1 MHELTDIGYV
11 RHLLEKHGTHTK
23 KALGQNFLVNPTV
36 CPRMAEGCGVGKEDG
51 VLEIGVGVG
60 VLTRELSRV
69 AGRVVCVEIDS
80 SLFPILEE
88 TLEGCDNV
96 ELVLGDILKTDID
109 ALLRERFDCERVAV
123 CANLPYYITSPVMM
137 RLLEYGSRFSSL
149 TLMVQKEFARRLN
162 ARPGTAE
169 YGALTASAAY
179 RAKAELLFEVSS
191 GSFLPRPK
199 VDSAVVRL
207 TPYEKPPVEV
217 DDEGVFFAVIRAA
230 FAQRRKM
237 LSNALSAL
245 CGKEKALAAL
255 EAAGIAPTA
264 RGETLGTEQFAALA
278 NAVARLRQSAE

>member
-1 MHELTDIGYV
+1 MYELTDIGYV
-11 RHLLEKHGTHTK
+11 RHLLEKNGTHTK

-36 CPRMAEGCGVGKEDG
+36 CPRMAEGCGAGKEDG

-60 VLTRELSRV
+60 VLTRELSKV
-69 AGRVVCVEIDS
+69 AGKVVCVEIDE
-80 SLFPILEE
+80 SLAPVLEE
-88 TLEGCDNV
+88 TLADCENV
-96 ELVLGDILKTDID
+96 ELVWGDILKTDID
-109 ALLRERFDCERVAV
+109 KLLSERFGGRRVAV

-149 TLMVQKEFARRLN
+149 TLMVQKEFAHRLN
-162 ARPGTAE
+162 AKPGTAE

-207 TPYEKPPVEV
+207 TPYEAPPVEV
-217 DDEGVFFAVIRAA
+217 EDEKVLFSVIKAA

-237 LSNALSAL
+237 LSNTLAAV
-245 CGKEKALAAL
+245 CGKEGARKAL
-255 EAAGIAPTA
+255 EAAQIPSTV
-264 RGETLGTEQFAALA
+264 RGETLGIEEFARLA
-278 NAVARLRQSAE
+278 NAVKALQG

>member
-11 RHLLEKHGTHTK
+11 RHLLEKNGTHTK

-36 CPRMAEGCGVGKEDG
+36 CPRMAEGCGASKEDG

-69 AGRVVCVEIDS
+69 AGKVVCVEIDE
-80 SLFPILEE
+80 SLAPVLEE
-88 TLEGCDNV
+88 TLADCENV
-96 ELVLGDILKTDID
+96 ELVWGDILKTDVD
-109 ALLRERFDCERVAV
+109 ALLKEKFDGRRVAV

-162 ARPGTAE
+162 AKPGTSE
-169 YGALTASAAY
+169 YGALTASASY
-179 RAKAELLFEVSS
+179 RAKTELLFEVSS

-207 TPYEKPPVEV
+207 TPYETPPVV
-217 DDEGVFFAVIRAA
+217 VADEKTFFAVIRAA

-237 LSNALSAL
+237 LSNALSAF
-245 CGKEKALAAL
+245 CGKETALAAL
-255 EAAGIAPTA
+255 EAAGVPPTA
-264 RGETLGTEQFAALA
+264 RGETLGIEQFARIADA
-278 NAVARLRQSAE
+278 IFSSRLQ